1 MPNKGQQHSIE
12 KSRQLQRNLYLA
24 AKRDKQRRFHALYDR
39 VYRLDI
45 LWRAWKEVRKNK
57 GSAGS
62 DGITFEM
69 IEEYGVE
76 EYLLNIQECLI
87 NGKYRPLPVK
97 RVHIP
102 KPDGKK
108 RPLGIPVIKDRIVQ
122 QACKIVI
129 EPIFEANF
137 LDVSHGFRPKRGAK
151 QATEKVKKA
160 LYQNWYVVDS
170 DIQGYFDNINHEIL
184 LGLLKRRISDRK
196 ILKLC
201 RLWLQ
206 AGVIEDGKYFKTE
219 KGSPQGGV
227 ISPLL
232 SNIYLHVLDAY
243 WNNNKGLG
251 EIVRYADDAVI
262 VCRTRKNAEMAF
274 RHLKHVMTMLKL
286 TLNKKKTK
294 IVDMNYESFD
304 FLGFR
309 FQKFRS
315 PKSKR
320 MLPYMM
326 PSPKALRKVKDV
338 VRLSTCRKSAYESLD
353 IKVKRLN
360 PIIRGWRNYFVHGN
374 STKRFIQ
381 LDEYI
386 WMKLWRLRYDGKKQ
400 RKYRDKTLIEFKQ
413 WYGSCGIE
421 FFYKGNYGRHG
432 QVS

>member
-57 GSAGS
+57 GSAGI
-62 DGITFEM
+62 DGIIFEL
-69 IEEYGVE
+69 IEEHGVE

-87 NGKYRPLPVK
+87 NGKYKPLPVK

-102 KPDGKK
+102 KPDGKQ

-184 LGLLKRRISDRK
+184 LRLLKRRISDRK

-206 AGVIEDGKYFKTE
+206 SGVIEDGKYFKTE
-219 KGSPQGGV
+219 KGSPQGG
-227 ISPLL
+227 L
-232 SNIYLHVLDAY
+232 
-243 WNNNKGLG
+243 
-251 EIVRYADDAVI
+251 
-262 VCRTRKNAEMAF
+262 C
-274 RHLKHVMTMLKL
+274 
-286 TLNKKKTK
+286 
-294 IVDMNYESFD
+294 
-304 FLGFR
+304 
-309 FQKFRS
+309 
-315 PKSKR
+315 
-320 MLPYMM
+320 
-326 PSPKALRKVKDV
+326 
-338 VRLSTCRKSAYESLD
+338 
-353 IKVKRLN
+353 
-360 PIIRGWRNYFVHGN
+360 
-374 STKRFIQ
+374 
-381 LDEYI
+381 
-386 WMKLWRLRYDGKKQ
+386 
-400 RKYRDKTLIEFKQ
+400 
-413 WYGSCGIE
+413 
-421 FFYKGNYGRHG
+421 
-432 QVS
+432 

>member
-57 GSAGS
+57 GSAGI
-62 DGITFEM
+62 DGITFEL
-69 IEEYGVE
+69 IEESGVK
-76 EYLLNIQECLI
+76 EYLLEIQECLK

-97 RVHIP
+97 RVYIP
-102 KPDGKK
+102 KPDGKQ

-137 LDVSHGFRPKRGAK
+137 LDASHGFRPKRGAK

-206 AGVIEDGKYFKTE
+206 SGVIEDGQYFKTE

-243 WNNNKGLG
+243 WNKHKGLG
-251 EIVRYADDAVI
+251 VIVRYADDAVI
-262 VCRTRKNAEMAF
+262 VCRTRKDAEVAF
-274 RHLKHVMTMLKL
+274 GHLKHVMIMLKL
-286 TLNKKKTK
+286 KLNQKKTK
-294 IVDMNYESFD
+294 IVDMNNESFD

-309 FQKFRS
+309 FQKFKS

-326 PSPKALRKVKDV
+326 PNPKALRKVKDV
-338 VRLSTCRKSAYESLD
+338 VRLNTCRKSAYESLD
-353 IKVKRLN
+353 VKVKRLN
-360 PIIRGWRNYFVHGN
+360 LIIRGWRNYFAHGN

-400 RKYRDKTLIEFKQ
+400 RKYRDETLLGFKQ
-413 WYGSCGIE
+413 WYESCGIE
-421 FFYKGNYGRHG
+421 FFYKGNYGRYG